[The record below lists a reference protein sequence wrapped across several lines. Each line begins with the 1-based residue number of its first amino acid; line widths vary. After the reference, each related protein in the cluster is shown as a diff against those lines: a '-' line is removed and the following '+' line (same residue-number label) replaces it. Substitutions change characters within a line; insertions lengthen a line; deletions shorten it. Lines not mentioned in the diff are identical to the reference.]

1 MAPSDM
7 KMKKAKMTIRVA
19 FNVVLSVN
27 LGVSGNGF
35 SEGSNF
41 NYHLF

>member
-1 MAPSDM
+1 MAPSGM
-7 KMKKAKMTIRVA
+7 KMKKAKMTIRVK
-19 FNVVLSVN
+19 FNFVLIVN

-35 SEGSNF
+35 SEGSKF